1 MIIEIKYLGVAPTYS
16 KLWRGR
22 ERAIEQLFG
31 TWE

>member
-1 MIIEIKYLGVAPTYS
+1 VIIEIKYPSVTPTYG

-31 TWE
+31 I